1 MPRTYK
7 PGGTSKYGNVK
18 VKLDGYTFDSK
29 RESEWYVTYRDDPGV
44 SSLTVHPRYELTP
57 KYTNAEGVKR
67 RAQHYVA
74 DFLVTYRDGREEVV
88 DVKGMIT
95 PVFKIKQVLYEMR
108 YGKVITIVK

>member
-1 MPRTYK
+1 VPRTYK
-7 PGGTSKYGNVK
+7 PGGKSKYGNVK
-18 VKLDGYTFDSK
+18 VKIDGYTFDSQ
-29 RESEWYVTYRDDPGV
+29 RERDYYLEYKLDPEV
-44 SSLTVHPRYELTP
+44 VNLTVHPRYELTP